1 MTENVAGQKW
11 LQSISLLVNLKLND
25 NLIASVTA
33 FQLRHL
39 LNDESNLLILVL

>member
-11 LQSISLLVNLKLND
+11 LQSISLLVNLTLND
-25 NLIASVTA
+25 YLIASA